1 MYRGGAPERRAARC
15 GKSDSYRKERNMRY
29 KIDGGQL
36 PVVICRLDAGE
47 SMITEKGAMAWMTPN
62 MHMETQGTGGL
73 GKSLGRML
81 SGDTIFQNRYTA
93 QGGEGEIA
101 FASSFPG
108 SILAIQI
115 TPDKPIIV
123 QKRAFLACEPT
134 VEMSVF
140 FQRKFGA
147 GLFGGEG
154 FIMQKLTGNGTAFI
168 EIDGHAVEYDLK
180 AGEEKIL
187 ATGYLAMMEA
197 TCTMDIV
204 SVAGLKNKLLGG
216 EGFFNTIV
224 KGPGRIIVQTMPAS
238 KLAVALGVGQ
248 ST

>member
-1 MYRGGAPERRAARC
+1 MKYRIEGEPF
-15 GKSDSYRKERNMRY
+15 
-29 KIDGGQL
+29 
-36 PVVICRLDAGE
+36 PVVHCELAAGE
-47 SMITEKGAMAWMTPN
+47 KMITESGGMSWMSTN
-62 MHMETQGTGGL
+62 MKMETTSNGGA
-73 GKSLGRML
+73 GKAFGRMF
-81 SGDTIFQNRYTA
+81 SGESLFQNVYTA
-93 QGGEGEIA
+93 EGGPGEIS